1 MAWTYSGDP
10 ANSARDKVR
19 FLIGDTDTTNQ
30 LLNDAEIAFLLTQW
44 NDDAYVAASH
54 ACDSLSAKFAAK
66 SDYSKSVGDLSISTQ
81 YGAQADR
88 YKALG
93 ASLASQAAQSAPPSP
108 TFYTNSSGDVGHT
121 SKFSVGMGEFT

>member
-10 ANSARDKVR
+10 ANNARDKVR
-19 FLIGDTDTTNQ
+19 FLIGDTDTNNQ
-30 LLNDAEIAFLLTQW
+30 LLNDAEIAFLLAQW

-81 YGAQADR
+81 YGTQADR

-93 ASLASQAAQSAPPSP
+93 ASLAAQASQSAPPSP
-108 TFYTNSSGDVGHT
+108 TFYTNDAGDVGHT
-121 SKFSVGMGEFT
+121 SKFTIGMGEYT